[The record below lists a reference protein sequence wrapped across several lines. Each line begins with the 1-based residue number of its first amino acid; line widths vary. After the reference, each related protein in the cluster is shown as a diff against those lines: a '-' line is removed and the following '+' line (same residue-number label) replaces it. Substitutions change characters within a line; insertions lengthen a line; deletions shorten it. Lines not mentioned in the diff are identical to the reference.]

1 MSKYPKSEY
10 GNTQDMSMRKQ
21 NEAKYLQSEY
31 SHTQN
36 MSMAGKL
43 IRVQAEQIRED
54 PCVNRRHCAWIED
67 AKKYIAEKY
76 GIRGD
81 ADGQKDSN

>member
-1 MSKYPKSEY
+1 MRRLSKRLSKYSD
-10 GNTQDMSMRKQ
+10 N
-21 NEAKYLQSEY
+21 EY

-43 IRVQAEQIRED
+43 IRVQAEQIRET
-54 PCVNRRHCAWIED
+54 PGANCRHSAWIED
-67 AKKYIAEKY
+67 ARKYTARKF

-81 ADGQKDSN
+81 ADDSQRST

>member
-1 MSKYPKSEY
+1 MSLSKRLSKYSD
-10 GNTQDMSMRKQ
+10 N
-21 NEAKYLQSEY
+21 EY

-43 IRVQAEQIRED
+43 IRVQAEQIRET
-54 PCVNRRHCAWIED
+54 P
-67 AKKYIAEKY
+67 AEYVARKF

-81 ADGQKDSN
+81 ADA

>member
-10 GNTQDMSMRKQ
+10 SNTQNMSTRQQ
-21 NEAKYLQSEY
+21 NEANYPKREY
-31 SHTQN
+31 RHTQN

-43 IRVQAEQIRED
+43 IRAQSEQIRET
-54 PCVNRRHCAWIED
+54 P
-67 AKKYIAEKY
+67 AEYVARKF

-81 ADGQKDSN
+81 ADG

>member
-1 MSKYPKSEY
+1 MSKYPESEY
-10 GNTQDMSMRKQ
+10 SNTQNMRKRQQ

-31 SHTQN
+31 SHTHN

-43 IRVQAEQIRED
+43 IRVQAEQIRET
-54 PCVNRRHCAWIED
+54 P
-67 AKKYIAEKY
+67 AEYVARKF

-81 ADGQKDSN
+81 ADEQHRREDTE